1 MPIAATWMDLE
12 IVILSEVSQTQRR
25 NIIWHPL
32 YVESKMIQVNLLTK
46 QKETHRLGEWTY
58 DCLGEEIVKDLGM
71 DMYPLLYLKWITY
84 EDLRYSTWKF
94 AQCYVEDEMAGW
106 HHWLDGQEF
115 EWTLGVG
122 DGQGGLVCCGSWGCK
137 KSDTTERL
145 NWTE

>member
-1 MPIAATWMDLE
+1 MPFTATWMDLE

-71 DMYPLLYLKWITY
+71 DMYPLLYLKWITNK
-84 EDLRYSTWKF
+84 DQLYSTWNS
-94 AQCYVEDEMAGW
+94 APCYVAAWMGGECGGDEYMYVYDGW
-106 HHWLDGQEF
+106 GACCSPETITTLFNWLYSSTKWKYNPCE
-115 EWTLGVG
+115 
-122 DGQGGLVCCGSWGCK
+122 
-137 KSDTTERL
+137 
-145 NWTE
+145 